1 MIDYIIGTI
10 TKIYPTFVVVETGG
24 IGYFANISL
33 NTFSKL
39 EKQKECKLFVHEII
53 REDSHTLY
61 GFADEQERDLY
72 RLLISVN
79 GVGPSTANVMLSSL
93 SVDEIKMAISES
105 NVNVLKGIKGIGLK
119 TAQRIVVDLKDK
131 VDKQGLSGE
140 LFGFADNTNR
150 DEALSALVM
159 LGFNK
164 SAVTK
169 VLDNII
175 KKENGLSVEELIK
188 RSLKNL

>member
-10 TKIYPTFVVVETGG
+10 TKIYPTFIVVETGG

-53 REDSHTLY
+53 REDSHSFY

-79 GVGPSTANVMLSSL
+79 VVGPSTACVMLSSL

>member
-1 MIDYIIGTI
+1 M
-10 TKIYPTFVVVETGG
+10 
-24 IGYFANISL
+24 
-33 NTFSKL
+33 
-39 EKQKECKLFVHEII
+39 
-53 REDSHTLY
+53 Y

>member
-1 MIDYIIGTI
+1 MVPLVVEQGIGTDAM
-10 TKIYPTFVVVETGG
+10 VVFAS
-24 IGYFANISL
+24 IG
-33 NTFSKL
+33 
-39 EKQKECKLFVHEII
+39 
-53 REDSHTLY
+53 
-61 GFADEQERDLY
+61 
-72 RLLISVN
+72 
-79 GVGPSTANVMLSSL
+79 
-93 SVDEIKMAISES
+93 VDEIQMAISES

-131 VDKQGLSGE
+131 VDKQGISGE

-175 KKENGLSVEELIK
+175 KKENCLSVEELIK